1 MLRLI
6 FLVLQHLLTS
16 GLAMGAVF
24 VSALISTVLIQ
35 ALRGRNYSDVGV
47 PMYENEELARAVG
60 LFVFAIVLLAYL
72 FGLQRTLSSNLPW
85 LPYAAAAIT
94 CVCFRPILLIFL
106 SW

>member
-1 MLRLI
+1 MLRYI
-6 FLVLQHLLTS
+6 SLVLQHLLTI

-24 VSALISTVLIQ
+24 VSALISTVPIQ
-35 ALRGRNYSDVGV
+35 VLRGRNYSDVGV

-72 FGLQRTLSSNLPW
+72 FGLQRTLSANLPW

-106 SW
+106 FW

>member
-47 PMYENEELARAVG
+47 LMYENEELARAV
-60 LFVFAIVLLAYL
+60 
-72 FGLQRTLSSNLPW
+72 GLQRTLSSNLPW